1 MTLQQV
7 KAFVIGVLKG
17 WFTNKN
23 VLDKLDIN
31 DEGYLTYDGTV
42 VDATETYTDEQVTA
56 AVAET
61 LTELNAVDEGEDE
74 PEDDPENA
82 E

>member
-7 KAFVIGVLKG
+7 KAFIIGVLKG
-17 WFTNKN
+17 WFANKA

-31 DEGYLTYDGTV
+31 DDGNLTYDGMV
-42 VDATETYTDEQVTA
+42 VDATETYTDEQVTEAVTDTLAELDAEA
-56 AVAET
+56 A
-61 LTELNAVDEGEDE
+61 GEDE
-74 PEDDPENA
+74 PDA

>member
-31 DEGYLTYDGTV
+31 DDGFLTYDGTV
-42 VDATETYTDEQVTA
+42 VDATETYTDEEVTA
-56 AVAET
+56 AVTEA
-61 LTELNAVDEGEDE
+61 LTELNAVSEEEDE
-74 PEDDPENA
+74 PEPDDGE
-82 E
+82 

>member
-17 WFTNKN
+17 WFANKS
-23 VLDKLDIN
+23 VLDKLDTN
-31 DEGYLTYDGTV
+31 ENGSLTYDGKV
-42 VDATETYTDEQVTA
+42 VDATEVYTDEQVA
-56 AVAET
+56 EAVTEA
-61 LTELNAVDEGEDE
+61 LSELNDVEPEEEPGEDE
-74 PEDDPENA
+74 PDA

>member
-31 DEGYLTYDGTV
+31 DDGFLTYDGTV

-56 AVAET
+56 AVTEA
-61 LTELNAVDEGEDE
+61 LVELNTVGEEEDE
-74 PEDDPENA
+74 PDDGE
-82 E
+82 

>member
-7 KAFVIGVLKG
+7 KAFIIGVLKG
-17 WFTNKN
+17 WFTNKA

-42 VDATETYTDEQVTA
+42 VDATETYTDEQITE
-56 AVAET
+56 AVAEA
-61 LTELNAVDEGEDE
+61 LTELNVDGEE
-74 PEDDPENA
+74 PDA